1 MKSILVG
8 VIVFISSCDENHTGK
23 RWNQALETTKIL
35 ISSHGNKDAAII
47 TILIKAHHTDGRYY
61 SSNVRINIMHPD
73 NKSYII
79 IQQKWHQKQQCS
91 YRI

>member
-8 VIVFISSCDENHTGK
+8 AIVFISSCDENHTGK

-47 TILIKAHHTDGRYY
+47 TILIKAHHTDGRYSY
-61 SSNVRINIMHPD
+61 IEAVMFVSIKVHHPD
-73 NKSYII
+73 S
-79 IQQKWHQKQQCS
+79 
-91 YRI
+91 R